1 MALPM
6 EQSLADSRDELRFH
20 PTSKRIRVSLGQRL
34 VCDTTSAVLVWEPR
48 RVVPTYAVPAADLV
62 ADLEPAESRP
72 LPDPMPPF
80 LGPEDFS
87 AHSCPGR
94 SYSVRV
100 DGEVADAAAFVPDD
114 PDLAG
119 KVVLDFGPTTP
130 FAWLEEDEPVIG
142 HPHDPFKRI
151 DVLRSDRRVVVSHGG
166 EVLADSRRAMALYE
180 TSLPTRWYLPRDDVR
195 LDLLEASTTRTV
207 CAYKGEASYY
217 SLASGA
223 AADVAWYYPDPLHDA
238 ARVRD
243 HVCFYAERTDLAVD
257 GVEMQRPVTP
267 WSDPDEWLRAGRA

>member
-1 MALPM
+1 MAVPM
-6 EQSLADSRDELRFH
+6 TQALADSSDELRFH

-34 VCDTTSAVLVWEPR
+34 VCDTTSAMLVWEPR

-62 ADLEPAESRP
+62 ADLEPAESQS
-72 LPDPMPPF
+72 LPAPMPPF
-80 LGPEDFS
+80 LGPEDFA
-87 AHSCPGR
+87 AHSCAGR
-94 SYSVRV
+94 SFSVRV

-114 PDLAG
+114 PDLEG
-119 KVVLDFGPTTP
+119 RVVLDFGPTTP
-130 FAWLEEDEPVIG
+130 FGWVEEDEPVIG

-243 HVCFYAERTDLAVD
+243 HVCFYAERTDLTID
-257 GVEMQRPVTP
+257 GAEVPRPVTP
-267 WSDPDEWLRAGRA
+267 WSDPDDWLRAGRS